1 MFMDLENLEFPGSD
15 TLLLDY
21 IMDKGSLTAT
31 LVLNLKLLFIQ
42 TYSYQ
47 KTLANTDHKW
57 TKSTNGNSTFNL
69 CLIQHGNNQ

>member
-31 LVLNLKLLFIQ
+31 LVLNLKVLFIQ

-47 KTLANTDHKW
+47 KTLANTDHK
-57 TKSTNGNSTFNL
+57 
-69 CLIQHGNNQ
+69 